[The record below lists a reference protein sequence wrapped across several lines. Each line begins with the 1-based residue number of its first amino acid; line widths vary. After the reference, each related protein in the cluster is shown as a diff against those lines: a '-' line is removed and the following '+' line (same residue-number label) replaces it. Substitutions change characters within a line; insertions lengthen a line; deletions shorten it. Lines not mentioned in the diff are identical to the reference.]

1 MRPYRGDEFFFVKI
15 GGGDFI
21 EGVDLKWEDN
31 DVQFWLTSVILDLEI
46 EFEYDL

>member
-31 DVQFWLTSVILDLEI
+31 DFLSYFKRKRLIVLMSIFG
-46 EFEYDL
+46 

>member
-21 EGVDLKWEDN
+21 GGADLKWEDN
-31 DVQFWLTSVILDLEI
+31 DFSSCFKRKRLIVLMSIFG
-46 EFEYDL
+46 

>member
-21 EGVDLKWEDN
+21 AGVDLKWEGN
-31 DVQFWLTSVILDLEI
+31 DFLSCFKRKGLIVLMSIFG
-46 EFEYDL
+46 